1 MNNVND
7 MHERAKYSKQVN
19 EYVDK
24 LNGEDIIE
32 LTEYNNCKYDR
43 YYFNCKTDTLYL
55 YTRHKYKVVKPLSR
69 SSGIKDSFSNGLMNI
84 VALIDINGKAHSL
97 SYNKLIREL
106 KEISE
111 II

>member
-55 YTRHKYKVVKPLSR
+55 YTRHKYKVIKP
-69 SSGIKDSFSNGLMNI
+69 FSNGLMNL

>member
-1 MNNVND
+1 MNIVN
-7 MHERAKYSKQVN
+7 ELPKRAKYSKQVN

-24 LNGEDIIE
+24 LNTEDIIE
-32 LTEYNNCKYDR
+32 LTEYNNQKYDR

-55 YTRHKYKVVKPLSR
+55 YTRHKYKVIKP
-69 SSGIKDSFSNGLMNI
+69 FSNGLMNL